1 MQSWQ
6 RSCCGPPRPENDDA
20 PARHR
25 SRKRKPA
32 KPHVTIMQKRT
43 DDQSDDLHNRLL
55 QIEAQLKEVKKAQL
69 PETSDGQSLKWKD
82 DLIDLLGD
90 SDDSSTSIEDL
101 EAEFKSSIV
110 SGIDE
115 PSLFVLASTKGTLDQ
130 NASNHWQ
137 SGKCYTPNS
146 VTVAVF
152 AISVTLTFLTIILP
166 LCLLLNFYKN
176 TPIFDFNYP
185 IDIGR
190 ESKKTLHTV
199 YLSFTSAFLLFY
211 LLYTSLSVLDE
222 IRVMRFF
229 LIGVE
234 HEASEHKL
242 EESIHQAVELRHQTR
257 NAKID
262 DHNDVQ
268 TGTTIDE
275 EAGIGKCEEKKN
287 QAGLFHAKGKQAFKA
302 PLELGK
308 GIVHLGQNMV
318 FKQTTLSREILIVG
332 VISKVFSL
340 LAVFQCTFFV
350 FRREPNGVGMILNSV
365 ALQFLFDA
373 DRTLVNALRSTPSLA
388 RWYARAVK
396 KLRDEAENIVSKPR
410 FLSVMVT
417 PFSYSLPEL
426 VRQSLNNRIAEYVAG
441 KFPYMMSWL
450 VLVNGDRSA
459 EPGFLSGVMAPEQR
473 EQLILLHRRCCRSE
487 FLHRSI
493 ARFVYIYGG
502 TLIALQVVGTS
513 VCSYKNICG
522 KINEAQG
529 FDDDNVI

>member
-1 MQSWQ
+1 
-6 RSCCGPPRPENDDA
+6 
-20 PARHR
+20 
-25 SRKRKPA
+25 
-32 KPHVTIMQKRT
+32 MQKK
-43 DDQSDDLHNRLL
+43 SDEPSADVHHRLL
-55 QIEAQLKEVKKAQL
+55 QIEAQLEEVRKVQL
-69 PETSDGQSLKWKD
+69 PENADGQVLKWKD
-82 DLIDLLGD
+82 DLTDLLGD
-90 SDDSSTSIEDL
+90 VDDAATSIDEL
-101 EAEFKSSIV
+101 EAAFKSSIV
-110 SGIDE
+110 SGVDE
-115 PSLFVLASTKGTLDQ
+115 PSLFALASTKGTLDQ
-130 NASNHWQ
+130 NATSHWQ
-137 SGKCYTPNS
+137 RGKCYTPNS

-166 LCLLLNFYKN
+166 MCLLINFYNN

-190 ESKKTLHTV
+190 ETKKTQHTI

-229 LIGVE
+229 LLGVE
-234 HEASEHKL
+234 NEAPEHKQEQSVDHAAEGRL
-242 EESIHQAVELRHQTR
+242 LAR
-257 NAKID
+257 NVTID
-262 DHNDVQ
+262 GHNDVQ
-268 TGTTIDE
+268 TNSPVDE
-275 EAGIGKCEEKKN
+275 EAGIEISEENKSH
-287 QAGLFHAKGKQAFKA
+287 ADGLQAKGKQALKSS
-302 PLELGK
+302 LELGK

-318 FKQTTLSREILIVG
+318 FAQSPLSREVLIIG

-396 KLRDEAENIVSKPR
+396 KLRDEAQIIVSKPR

-417 PFSYSLPEL
+417 PSTYSLSEL
-426 VRQSLNNRIAEYVAG
+426 SRQSLNNRVAEYVAE

-450 VLVNGDRSA
+450 VLVNGDRQA
-459 EPGFLSGVMAPEQR
+459 EPEFLSDVMDPVKRA
-473 EQLILLHRRCCRSE
+473 QLVLLHRRCCRSE
-487 FLHRSI
+487 FLHRFI
-493 ARFVYIYGG
+493 ARFVYVYGG